1 MTNPLLAPWDAP
13 FGLPP
18 FDQIGEAH
26 FRPAFAAAM
35 ASRLGE
41 IEAIASDPAAPD
53 FTNTI
58 EAMERSGQALDRVS
72 AVFFNLASSHTNDEL
87 QAIQREVAPK
97 LAVHHSTDRK
107 SVV

>member
-18 FDQIGEAH
+18 FDRIEEAH

-35 ASRLGE
+35 AENLSE
-41 IEAIASDPAAPD
+41 IEAIAADPAPPD

-58 EAMERSGQALDRVS
+58 
-72 AVFFNLASSHTNDEL
+72 
-87 QAIQREVAPK
+87 
-97 LAVHHSTDRK
+97 
-107 SVV
+107 